1 MIKHKKMY
9 KAGKRWVVATLAV
22 ASIAVAGATVNS
34 RVAHADTVSG
44 TETQQVS
51 NDGNSN
57 ATIAGTATQQAG
69 NTASDDNTDP
79 RITVVSGDQNQAQR
93 EQLQQQAQ
101 NLQQQIANNTSSI
114 NNLQDKVNQLQATAK
129 EQAIKE
135 DQAQIDQGNQL
146 MNQAKQ
152 KKIDRVNDLNS
163 QLTTLNKEHAV
174 QLKKCDDLK
183 QERAKLVSEHQ
194 PLQEEY
200 TTLNN
205 KYIALSKEATTL
217 LNEYM
222 KLPLGDPSTSEYCRK
237 WKEAQKAANEA
248 SAAASE
254 AFHKADKILGEIL
267 QIGNEMK
274 EALNLGDKIENEQ
287 IPIVKVLV
295 PLQQD
300 ARPYLPEDEDSYNH
314 GKNLVDTYTKKLADD
329 QAKQISTGRIRG
341 LQDNISR
348 ITDQLNQA
356 KSNLK
361 QVNAQIA
368 ALPAVFQ
375 VKKTITRI
383 VYFNLPDGQQTH
395 YSQVATIT
403 GTKTVAGT
411 GQATYSNWS
420 TAEWPAF
427 TSPDVYGDEYITPT
441 APARTVDSTSA
452 DQTITLS
459 YTVAKDFAK
468 ENYGKLTSVI
478 ITPSN
483 GSTMARLGLEGW
495 HVADAS
501 RVLNHAYIIV
511 KNQRTGEIVAE
522 ISYTPSAS
530 KEAQQ
535 AYPKIANSN
544 QANFSIVLN
553 IPLKDLNDPLEVIAR
568 YTNGDSYDTG
578 SLNADYSFAPIKADM
593 GNHAWLDQC
602 TFVNGKL
609 HVAGWHATN
618 QAPGATHTLILFDA
632 SRNREISRITTEDVV
647 RGDIQAIY
655 PTIYNAG
662 YSGFSADFNVTPDMV
677 GDQLQIVSR
686 WSGNDTNTNYVDYW
700 FPAKLMMSGKDN
712 NANLDQAKVINNH
725 FTVAGW
731 HATNQAAG
739 YQYHTIILFDASQN
753 RELTRISVTPD
764 ERADVARAF
773 PQTFNAG
780 ESGFNVSFDLL
791 PEMATDNIQVIS
803 RWSKSQ
809 DANTDYVDYWFAPQ
823 RLLTDDNK
831 AALDGVSFAN
841 NQLQVAG
848 WHATNQA
855 VGRPYHTII
864 IFDTSQHRELG
875 RKTVS
880 LTERNDVARAFPQII
895 TAGKSGFNVSF
906 DLQPEMATDN
916 IQIISRWSKSQ
927 DANTDY
933 VDYWFAPQR
942 LLTDQSNRAALDDVT
957 STNGQLVVTG
967 WHATNL
973 ALGKKYH
980 YIIVIDPATGKEI
993 ARQLVNSGMARP
1005 DVRKAFPG
1013 VANADQSGFK
1023 VAFTPNAAFA
1033 QARQLTIISRWTDDQ
1048 GGNGNYVDYWF
1059 APVTKPV
1066 VQDNVGK
1073 LESERYAWDTLG
1085 VTGWH
1090 ATDQSLTEPYRTL
1103 ILIDNTLHKEVAR
1116 QSITSVARPDI
1127 AKKYPDIAG
1136 AGNSGFDTHFKVNG
1150 ADPTHDFTLISR
1162 YSATRDANENCTDY
1176 DFHLGQLW

>member
-1 MIKHKKMY
+1 MTEHKKMY
-9 KAGKRWVVATLAV
+9 KAGKRWVVATLTV
-22 ASIAVAGATVNS
+22 ASIAVAGTTVNS
-34 RVAHADTVSG
+34 QVAHADTVSG

-51 NDGNSN
+51 NDGNFS
-57 ATIAGTATQQAG
+57 APVTGTATQQAE
-69 NTASDDNTDP
+69 NTSASNASDDDNDP
-79 RITVVSGDQNQAQR
+79 RIKVISGDMNKAARASYEKQAQ
-93 EQLQQQAQ
+93 EA
-101 NLQQQIANNTSSI
+101 QQQINEYNNGI
-114 NNLQDKVNQLQATAK
+114 EQLK
-129 EQAIKE
+129 EQQTKNEQAVTY
-135 DQAQIDQGNQL
+135 DQEQINQGNQQL
-146 MNQAKQ
+146 NQLRSAKLSKQ
-152 KKIDRVNDLNS
+152 KELHAQLEENIEQRKEWSAHIAELKSEWHKLYDVYQKAHVQSEKLYDLYF
-163 QLTTLNKEHAV
+163 
-174 QLKKCDDLK
+174 
-183 QERAKLVSEHQ
+183 HQ
-194 PLQEEY
+194 GHTELREEY
-200 TTLNN
+200 N
-205 KYIALSKEATTL
+205 K
-217 LNEYM
+217 
-222 KLPLGDPSTSEYCRK
+222 
-237 WKEAQKAANEA
+237 AN
-248 SAAASE
+248 
-254 AFHKADKILGEIL
+254 
-267 QIGNEMK
+267 
-274 EALNLGDKIENEQ
+274 
-287 IPIVKVLV
+287 KVD
-295 PLQQD
+295 QD
-300 ARPYLPEDEDSYNH
+300 AYKAFQEKQDAVIHETKTVELTQKGTQLSNQMMALANDHNPYLPEDKDKYEQAQ
-314 GKNLVDTYTKKLADD
+314 KQVETYTTQLKNEQATKVNLASKISTL
-329 QAKQISTGRIRG
+329 QAKLNNAE
-341 LQDNISR
+341 LQ
-348 ITDQLNQA
+348 L
-356 KSNLK
+356 SNANGMIDVYTPWYK
-361 QVNAQIA
+361 VE
-368 ALPAVFQ
+368 
-375 VKKTITRI
+375 KKVTQTII
-383 VYFNLPDGQQTH
+383 FNLPDGTQRP
-395 YSQVATIT
+395 VLRV
-403 GTKTVAGT
+403 GTLDGIKRVPTNGPVS
-411 GQATYSNWS
+411 YEWS
-420 TAEWPAF
+420 TSKWPAF
-427 TSPDVYGDEYITPT
+427 TAPWNFGDEYIVPSVPAQTVYSNTP
-441 APARTVDSTSA
+441 

-501 RVLNHAYIIV
+501 RVLKYAYIII
-511 KNQRTGEIVAE
+511 KDQKTGEIVAE
-522 ISYTPSAS
+522 TSYAPLAS
-530 KEAQQ
+530 QDAQQ

-544 QANFSIVLN
+544 QAKFSVVLN
-553 IPLKDLNDPLEVIAR
+553 IPLKNLNDPLGVIAR

-578 SLNADYSFAPIKADM
+578 SLNADYSFGPIKADM

-618 QAPGATHTLILFDA
+618 QAPGATHTIILFDA
-632 SRNREISRITTEDVV
+632 TRHCEIGRTTVGNDLRNDV
-647 RGDIQAIY
+647 QAVY

-662 YSGFSADFNVTPDMV
+662 YSGFSTDFDVTPGMV

-700 FPAKLMMSGKDN
+700 FPAKLMMSGEDN
-712 NANLDQAKVINNH
+712 NAYLDQAKVINNH

-739 YQYHTIILFDASQN
+739 RQYHTIILFDASQN
-753 RELTRISVTPD
+753 RELTRISVTPA

-773 PQTFNAG
+773 PQIFNAG

-791 PEMATDNIQVIS
+791 PEMATDNIQIIS

-809 DANTDYVDYWFAPQ
+809 DANTDYVDYWFAPL

-848 WHATNQA
+848 WHAANQA

-864 IFDTSQHRELG
+864 IFDASQHRELG

-895 TAGKSGFNVSF
+895 TAGKSGFNASF
-906 DLQPEMATDN
+906 DLLPEMATDN

-942 LLTDQSNRAALDDVT
+942 LLTDQSNRAALDGV
-957 STNGQLVVTG
+957 SSYNGKLVVAG
-967 WHATNL
+967 WHATNQ
-973 ALGKKYH
+973 ALGKQYH
-980 YIIVIDPATGKEI
+980 YIIIINPATGKEI

-1023 VAFTPNAAFA
+1023 VAFAPNTDLT

-1048 GGNGNYVDYWF
+1048 VGNGNYVDYWF
-1059 APVTKPV
+1059 APVTRPAI
-1066 VQDNVGK
+1066 QDNAGA
-1073 LESERYAWDTLG
+1073 LESERYAWGTLG

-1090 ATDQSLTEPYRTL
+1090 ATDSSLNKPYRTL

-1116 QSITSVARPDI
+1116 QSISSVARPDI
-1127 AKKYPDIAG
+1127 AKKYPNIAG

-1162 YSATRDANENCTDY
+1162 YSATRDAKENCTDY
-1176 DFHLGQLW
+1176 DFHIGQLW

>member
-1 MIKHKKMY
+1 MTEHKKMY
-9 KAGKRWVVATLAV
+9 KAGKRWVVATLTV
-22 ASIAVAGATVNS
+22 ASIAVAGTTVNS
-34 RVAHADTVSG
+34 QVAHADTVSG

-51 NDGNSN
+51 NDGNFS
-57 ATIAGTATQQAG
+57 APVTGTATQQAEDTSAS
-69 NTASDDNTDP
+69 NASDDDNDP
-79 RITVVSGDQNQAQR
+79 RIKVISGDMNKAARASYEKQAQ
-93 EQLQQQAQ
+93 EA
-101 NLQQQIANNTSSI
+101 QQQINEYNNGI
-114 NNLQDKVNQLQATAK
+114 EQLK
-129 EQAIKE
+129 EQQTKNEQAVTY
-135 DQAQIDQGNQL
+135 DQEQINQGNQQL
-146 MNQAKQ
+146 NQLRSAKLSKQ
-152 KKIDRVNDLNS
+152 KDLHA
-163 QLTTLNKEHAV
+163 QLEENIEQRKERSAHIAELRSEWHKLYDVYQKAHV
-174 QLKKCDDLK
+174 QSEKLYDLYF
-183 QERAKLVSEHQ
+183 HQ
-194 PLQEEY
+194 GHTELREEY
-200 TTLNN
+200 N
-205 KYIALSKEATTL
+205 K
-217 LNEYM
+217 
-222 KLPLGDPSTSEYCRK
+222 
-237 WKEAQKAANEA
+237 AN
-248 SAAASE
+248 
-254 AFHKADKILGEIL
+254 
-267 QIGNEMK
+267 
-274 EALNLGDKIENEQ
+274 
-287 IPIVKVLV
+287 KVD
-295 PLQQD
+295 QD
-300 ARPYLPEDEDSYNH
+300 AYKAFQEKQDAVIHETKTVELTQKGTQLSNQMMALANDHNPYLPEDKDKYEQAQ
-314 GKNLVDTYTKKLADD
+314 KQVETYTTQLKNEQATKVNLASQISIL
-329 QAKQISTGRIRG
+329 QAKLNNAE
-341 LQDNISR
+341 LQ
-348 ITDQLNQA
+348 L
-356 KSNLK
+356 SNANGMIDVYTPWYK
-361 QVNAQIA
+361 VE
-368 ALPAVFQ
+368 
-375 VKKTITRI
+375 KKVTQTII
-383 VYFNLPDGQQTH
+383 FNLPDGTQRP
-395 YSQVATIT
+395 VLRV
-403 GTKTVAGT
+403 GTLDGIKRVPTNGPVSYEWPT
-411 GQATYSNWS
+411 SK
-420 TAEWPAF
+420 WPAF
-427 TSPDVYGDEYITPT
+427 TAPWNFGDEYIVPSVPAQTVYSNTP
-441 APARTVDSTSA
+441 

-501 RVLNHAYIIV
+501 RVLKYAYIII
-511 KNQRTGEIVAE
+511 KDQKTGEIVAE
-522 ISYTPSAS
+522 TSYAPLAS
-530 KEAQQ
+530 QDAQQ

-544 QANFSIVLN
+544 QAKFSVVLN
-553 IPLKDLNDPLEVIAR
+553 IPLKNLNDPLGVIAR

-578 SLNADYSFAPIKADM
+578 SLNADYSFGPIKADM

-602 TFVNGKL
+602 AFVNGKL

-618 QAPGATHTLILFDA
+618 QAPGATHTIILFDA
-632 SRNREISRITTEDVV
+632 TRHCEIGRTTVGNDLRNDV
-647 RGDIQAIY
+647 QAVY

-662 YSGFSADFNVTPDMV
+662 YSGFSADFDVAPGVV

-700 FPAKLMMSGKDN
+700 FPAKLMMSGEDN
-712 NANLDQAKVINNH
+712 NAYLDQAKVINNH

-739 YQYHTIILFDASQN
+739 CQYHTIILFDASQN
-753 RELTRISVTPD
+753 RELTRISVTPA

-773 PQTFNAG
+773 PQIFNAG

-791 PEMATDNIQVIS
+791 PEMATDNIQIIS

-809 DANTDYVDYWFAPQ
+809 DANTDYVDYWFAPL

-831 AALDGVSFAN
+831 AALDQISFAN

-848 WHATNQA
+848 WHAANQA

-864 IFDTSQHRELG
+864 IFDASQHRELG

-895 TAGKSGFNVSF
+895 TAGKSGFNASF
-906 DLQPEMATDN
+906 DLLPEMATDN

-942 LLTDQSNRAALDDVT
+942 LLTDQSNRAALDGV
-957 STNGQLVVTG
+957 SSYNGKLVVAG
-967 WHATNL
+967 WHATNQ
-973 ALGKKYH
+973 ALGKQYH
-980 YIIVIDPATGKEI
+980 YIIIINPATGKEI

-1023 VAFTPNAAFA
+1023 VAFAPNTALT

-1059 APVTKPV
+1059 APVTRPAI
-1066 VQDNVGK
+1066 QDNAGA

-1090 ATDQSLTEPYRTL
+1090 ATDSSLNEPYRTL
-1103 ILIDNTLHKEVAR
+1103 IFIDNTLHKEVAR
-1116 QSITSVARPDI
+1116 QSISSVARPDI
-1127 AKKYPDIAG
+1127 AKKYPNIAG
-1136 AGNSGFDTHFKVNG
+1136 AGNSGFDTYFKVNG

-1176 DFHLGQLW
+1176 DFHIGQLW

>member
-1 MIKHKKMY
+1 MTEHKKMY
-9 KAGKRWVVATLAV
+9 KAGKRWVVATLTV
-22 ASIAVAGATVNS
+22 ASIAVAGTTVNS
-34 RVAHADTVSG
+34 QVAHADTVSG

-51 NDGNSN
+51 NDGNFS
-57 ATIAGTATQQAG
+57 APVTGTATQQAE
-69 NTASDDNTDP
+69 NTSASNASDDDNDP
-79 RITVVSGDQNQAQR
+79 RIKVISGDMNKAARASYEKQAQ
-93 EQLQQQAQ
+93 EA
-101 NLQQQIANNTSSI
+101 QQQINEYNNGI
-114 NNLQDKVNQLQATAK
+114 EQLK
-129 EQAIKE
+129 EQQTKNEQAVTY
-135 DQAQIDQGNQL
+135 DQEQINQGNQQL
-146 MNQAKQ
+146 NQLRSAKLSKQ
-152 KKIDRVNDLNS
+152 KELHAQLEENIEQRKEWSAHIAELKSEWHKLYDVYQKAHVQSEKLYDLYF
-163 QLTTLNKEHAV
+163 
-174 QLKKCDDLK
+174 
-183 QERAKLVSEHQ
+183 HQ
-194 PLQEEY
+194 GHTELREEY
-200 TTLNN
+200 N
-205 KYIALSKEATTL
+205 K
-217 LNEYM
+217 
-222 KLPLGDPSTSEYCRK
+222 
-237 WKEAQKAANEA
+237 AN
-248 SAAASE
+248 
-254 AFHKADKILGEIL
+254 
-267 QIGNEMK
+267 
-274 EALNLGDKIENEQ
+274 
-287 IPIVKVLV
+287 KVD
-295 PLQQD
+295 QD
-300 ARPYLPEDEDSYNH
+300 AYKAFQEKQDAVIHETKTVELTQKGTQLSNQMMALANDHNPYLPEDKDKYEQAQ
-314 GKNLVDTYTKKLADD
+314 KQVETYTTQLKNEQATKVNLASKISTL
-329 QAKQISTGRIRG
+329 QAKLNNAE
-341 LQDNISR
+341 LQ
-348 ITDQLNQA
+348 L
-356 KSNLK
+356 SNANGMIDVYTPWYK
-361 QVNAQIA
+361 VE
-368 ALPAVFQ
+368 
-375 VKKTITRI
+375 KKVTQTII
-383 VYFNLPDGQQTH
+383 FNLPDGTQRP
-395 YSQVATIT
+395 VLRV
-403 GTKTVAGT
+403 GTLDGIKRVPTNGPVS
-411 GQATYSNWS
+411 YEWS
-420 TAEWPAF
+420 TSKWPAF
-427 TSPDVYGDEYITPT
+427 TAPWNFGDEYIVPSVPAQTVYSNTP
-441 APARTVDSTSA
+441 

-501 RVLNHAYIIV
+501 RVLKYAYIII
-511 KNQRTGEIVAE
+511 KDQKTGEIVAE
-522 ISYTPSAS
+522 TSYAPLAS
-530 KEAQQ
+530 QDAQQ

-544 QANFSIVLN
+544 QAKFSVVLN
-553 IPLKDLNDPLEVIAR
+553 IPLKNLNDPLGVIAR

-578 SLNADYSFAPIKADM
+578 SLNADYSFGPIKADM

-618 QAPGATHTLILFDA
+618 QAPGATHTIILFDA
-632 SRNREISRITTEDVV
+632 TRHCEIGRTTVGNDLRNDV
-647 RGDIQAIY
+647 QAVY

-662 YSGFSADFNVTPDMV
+662 YSGFSTDFDVTPGMV

-700 FPAKLMMSGKDN
+700 FPAKLMMSGEDN
-712 NANLDQAKVINNH
+712 NAYLDQAKVINNH

-739 YQYHTIILFDASQN
+739 RQYHTIILFDASQN
-753 RELTRISVTPD
+753 RELTRISVTPA

-773 PQTFNAG
+773 PQIFNAG

-791 PEMATDNIQVIS
+791 PEMATDNIQIIS

-809 DANTDYVDYWFAPQ
+809 DANTDYVDYWFAPL

-848 WHATNQA
+848 WHAANQA

-864 IFDTSQHRELG
+864 IFDASQHRELG

-895 TAGKSGFNVSF
+895 TAGKSGFNASF
-906 DLQPEMATDN
+906 DLLPEMATDN

-942 LLTDQSNRAALDDVT
+942 LLTDQSNRAALDGV
-957 STNGQLVVTG
+957 SSYNGKLVVAG
-967 WHATNL
+967 WHATNQ
-973 ALGKKYH
+973 ALGKQYH
-980 YIIVIDPATGKEI
+980 YIIIINPATGKEI

-1023 VAFTPNAAFA
+1023 VAFAPNTDLT

-1048 GGNGNYVDYWF
+1048 VGNGNYVDYWF
-1059 APVTKPV
+1059 APVTRPAI
-1066 VQDNVGK
+1066 QDNAGA
-1073 LESERYAWDTLG
+1073 LESERYAWGTLG

-1090 ATDQSLTEPYRTL
+1090 ATDSSLNKPYRTL
-1103 ILIDNTLHKEVAR
+1103 ILIDNTLHKEVAH
-1116 QSITSVARPDI
+1116 QSISSVARPDI
-1127 AKKYPDIAG
+1127 AKKYPNIAG

-1162 YSATRDANENCTDY
+1162 YSATRDAKENCTDY
-1176 DFHLGQLW
+1176 DFHIGQLW

>member
-1 MIKHKKMY
+1 MTKRKKMY
-9 KAGKRWVVATLAV
+9 KAGKRWVVATLTV
-22 ASIAVAGATVNS
+22 ASIAVAGTAVNS

-51 NDGNSN
+51 NDGNSS
-57 ATIAGTATQQAG
+57 APVTGTATQQAEDTSAS
-69 NTASDDNTDP
+69 NASDDNDP

-114 NNLQDKVNQLQATAK
+114 SKAQNQLKQYQQQQAAN
-129 EQAIKE
+129 EQAIAD
-135 DQAQIDQGNQL
+135 DQAKIQQGQH
-146 MNQAKQ
+146 MVDQAKQ
-152 KKIDRVNDLNS
+152 NKAKKLQNLLQQYWSKKTQIDKSVAHYNELNEQYQKAQQEFSILRQQADEKQKQWEAADASSKHSLYLEMRAANQKRDAANKIQTELLNQYS
-163 QLTTLNKEHAV
+163 QALRDTS
-174 QLKKCDDLK
+174 
-183 QERAKLVSEHQ
+183 KLDSESTS
-194 PLQEEY
+194 LLLEY
-200 TTLNN
+200 TDLR
-205 KYIALSKEATTL
+205 YS
-217 LNEYM
+217 
-222 KLPLGDPSTSEYCRK
+222 
-237 WKEAQKAANEA
+237 
-248 SAAASE
+248 
-254 AFHKADKILGEIL
+254 
-267 QIGNEMK
+267 GN
-274 EALNLGDKIENEQ
+274 
-287 IPIVKVLV
+287 
-295 PLQQD
+295 
-300 ARPYLPEDEDSYNH
+300 PYLTEDKSTYEQGQS
-314 GKNLVDTYTKKLADD
+314 LVDTYTKKLADD

-341 LQDNISR
+341 LQNNISR

-427 TSPDVYGDEYITPT
+427 TSPDFYGDEYITPT
-441 APARTVDSTSA
+441 APAQAVDSTTA

-459 YTVAKDFAK
+459 YTVAEDFAK

-511 KNQRTGEIVAE
+511 KNQRTGKIVAE
-522 ISYTPSAS
+522 TSYTPLAS
-530 KEAQQ
+530 QDAQQ

-544 QANFSIVLN
+544 QAKFSVVLN
-553 IPLKDLNDPLEVIAR
+553 IPLKTLNDPLEVIAR

-578 SLNADYSFAPIKADM
+578 RLNADYSFAPINADM

-602 TFVNGKL
+602 AFVNGKL

-618 QAPGATHTLILFDA
+618 QAPGATHTIILFDA
-632 SRNREISRITTEDVV
+632 SRNREISRITTGDVV
-647 RGDIQAIY
+647 RNDIQAIY

-662 YSGFSADFNVTPDMV
+662 YSGFSADFDVIPDMV

-686 WSGNDTNTNYVDYW
+686 WSGNDTNANYVDYW
-700 FPAKLMMSGKDN
+700 FPAKIMMSGEDN
-712 NANLDQAKVINNH
+712 NAYLDQAKVINNH

-731 HATNQAAG
+731 HATNQATG
-739 YQYHTIILFDASQN
+739 RPYHTIILFDASQN

-773 PQTFNAG
+773 PQFFNAG

-791 PEMATDNIQVIS
+791 PEMAIDNIQIIS
-803 RWSKSQ
+803 RWSKSK

-841 NQLQVAG
+841 NQLQVTG
-848 WHATNQA
+848 WHAANQA

-864 IFDTSQHRELG
+864 IFDASQHRELG

-895 TAGKSGFNVSF
+895 TAGKSGFNASF

-942 LLTDQSNRAALDDVT
+942 LLTDQSNRAALDGV
-957 STNGQLVVTG
+957 SSYNGQLMVAG

-973 ALGKKYH
+973 ALGKQYH

-993 ARQLVNSGMARP
+993 ARQLVNAGTDRP
-1005 DVRKAFPG
+1005 DVSRAFPG

-1059 APVTKPV
+1059 APVMRPTI
-1066 VQDNVGK
+1066 QGNAGA

-1090 ATDQSLTEPYRTL
+1090 ATDSSLNEPYRTL

-1116 QSITSVARPDI
+1116 QSISSVSRPDI
-1127 AKKYPDIAG
+1127 AKKYPNIAG
-1136 AGNSGFDTHFKVNG
+1136 AGNSGFNTHFKVNG
-1150 ADPTHDFTLISR
+1150 TDPTHDFTLISR

-1176 DFHLGQLW
+1176 DFHIGQLW